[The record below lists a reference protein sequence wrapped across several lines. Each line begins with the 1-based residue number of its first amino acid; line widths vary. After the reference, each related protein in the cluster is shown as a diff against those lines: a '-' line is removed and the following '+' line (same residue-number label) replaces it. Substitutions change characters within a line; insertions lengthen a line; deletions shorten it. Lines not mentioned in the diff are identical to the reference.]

1 VVTVAYGSGAS
12 LPSLADDLARQ
23 SQPPSHWVLVD
34 NSPMSAP
41 LAVEC
46 LGRGPLQPLRVEGHE
61 GAGFGEGCNRGFEAL
76 RSLGWTGWIWLL
88 NPDIGLPE
96 GRELERLLHALAT
109 QPTSAVVGTAVADER
124 GGFEASGGWLGTGLN
139 FRGARL
145 QPQHGEGSFPLRV
158 DWLSGCSLAL
168 QPEAHQPPARFDP
181 IFPLYYEDMD
191 LCRRLE
197 RQGAPILWLPR
208 PAVIHRRGSGSATP
222 SPRRLRLST
231 LSYLRFL
238 RRHAPRWVLV
248 LRTGRLMLLS
258 LLRLP
263 LQPRRSLAALGAMAV
278 VMRERNAPR

>member
-1 VVTVAYGSGAS
+1 MAYHSAAS

-23 SQPPSHWVLVD
+23 SQPPVHWILVD
-34 NSPMSAP
+34 NSPVSAP

-46 LGRGPLQPLRVEGHE
+46 LGRGPLQPLRVKGQE

-76 RSLGWTGWIWLL
+76 RGLGWTGWIWLL

-96 GRELERLLHALAT
+96 GRELEQLLQALAT
-109 QPTSAVVGTAVADER
+109 QPITAVVGTAVADER
-124 GGFEASGGWLGTGLN
+124 GCFEASGGWLGSGLN

-145 QPQHGEGSFPLRV
+145 KAGHGHGSFPLRV

-168 QPEAHQPPARFDP
+168 QPEAQRPPARFDP

-197 RQGAPILWLPR
+197 RQGGAPILWLPR
-208 PAVIHRRGSGSATP
+208 PAVSHRRGRGSTTP

-238 RRHAPRWVLV
+238 RRHAPRWVLM
-248 LRTGRLMLLS
+248 LRSARLLLLS

-278 VMRERNAPR
+278 VLRERNAP